1 MAHFGRPR
9 EKFSNGTLPKPKP
22 YTKEMFKKQSDLYL
36 QGYFGAEDKELY
48 KNNLENVFKKGVEE
62 GVVSEE
68 EALEWI
74 QDRKKIYS
82 TLIEEAGKQPA
93 EFPPAYSVEPDIN
106 KYYENQL
113 ATGGRIHLAK
123 AGVADPANN
132 IVKGQDLGTGIQQRL
147 KFGKIKYVTSAVEDT
162 TLKEYNTYKDAK
174 AFRETLI
181 EKYKIGE
188 TKPYTGKY
196 NYKELIKDKDFE
208 KFWKAKVDAINT
220 KGADSIIQGKGSR
233 EAIKTII
240 KEYKLKPN
248 DYKGIFEAL
257 VEEVRNT
264 DRLKKGR
271 ARPGQTK
278 LVSAKIIDNL
288 METFKKA
295 YKPTLGTIDTKT
307 MGKLLKLPDG
317 ELEKVMGFINK
328 SIPAETAHLM
338 DSDVVTR
345 TDKAAAVKKMLNDAG
360 ITFAKHGRGEIGS
373 RWRFGLDKDSKKF
386 KNLEKSKTFGFV
398 TEKPVRK
405 YPINYKDK
413 FTAISRTS
421 PEYLE
426 IGYDKDSGAIRQLTK
441 SLNNAV
447 KGMSDVELRAFI
459 NDNPKIKNLV
469 TVRFD
474 PSSPN
479 LFTNTP
485 FEDMTISQIR
495 QNLQFEKDHIRG
507 RSTVKYDAATKKIL
521 DGLNI
526 EYPKNLYLINKALNI
541 STKQRVENFV
551 AKYPNEAEKIKKIDK
566 YFKDNKISYYNRS
579 TGTYG
584 GAKPSKSAVELGHL
598 GITKTSQLHKLL
610 SGTYKDTRGN
620 IKPIAKDVNKLL
632 LIINEQ
638 NKARG
643 GVSLIDDMAIIQKE
657 GKAKGWKLNSFAA
670 VLDFTDS
677 MQAAGIKLPPA
688 VTQAA
693 SRIIDI
699 GGATLRGVGKVALVL
714 DPIFMGFD
722 EARAK
727 RRGAGEL
734 DTIQYMGEAFVEGL
748 VNLPTVV
755 AGAAKWTK
763 DKLTGEAKPEFKSDI
778 LYTPKT
784 FAQENLEK
792 NLKDTSMDER
802 VKNVEWDM
810 YSAGKYKEPL
820 IANPE
825 YQEILESI
833 SREDIEKKLRH
844 DDELSPYKNIDIEK
858 EVVTENKPTYGFYAD
873 QIKNLKIP

>member
-1 MAHFGRPR
+1 VKLHHYDQMMGYLTRR
-9 EKFSNGTLPKPKP
+9 QKFSNGGDAILPQPNPLSPQERNQKVFNDYVGRMKKYLSSGVNMPEWFVKDLV
-22 YTKEMFKKQSDLYL
+22 TKK
-36 QGYFGAEDKELY
+36 AEEL
-48 KNNLENVFKKGVEE
+48 GVELK
-62 GVVSEE
+62 
-68 EALEWI
+68 A
-74 QDRKKIYS
+74 D
-82 TLIEEAGKQPA
+82 
-93 EFPPAYSVEPDIN
+93 
-106 KYYENQL
+106 
-113 ATGGRIHLAK
+113 GGRIHLAK
-123 AGVADPANN
+123 AGLADPANN

-147 KFGKIKYVTSAVEDT
+147 KDGKNIKYITSAVEDT
-162 TLKEYNTYKDAK
+162 ILHEHKSYKDAK
-174 AFRETLI
+174 DFRETLI
-181 EKYKIGE
+181 EKYKIGDP
-188 TKPYTGKY
+188 KAYKGKY

-208 KFWKAKVDAINT
+208 KFWKAKVD
-220 KGADSIIQGKGSR
+220 GRDADTILQGMGTR
-233 EAIKTII
+233 EAIQKVI
-240 KEYKLKPN
+240 KKYNLKPN
-248 DYKGIFEAL
+248 DYEGIFNKV
-257 VEEVRNT
+257 VEETRIT
-264 DRLKKGR
+264 EGIRKGR
-271 ARPGQTK
+271 TRPGQKK
-278 LVSAKIIDNL
+278 LISDAIIGNL
-288 METFKKA
+288 LKTFKES
-295 YKPTLGTIDTKT
+295 YKPTVGTIDTKT
-307 MGKLLKLPDG
+307 MGKLLKLRDG
-317 ELEKVMGFINK
+317 ELEKLMTFIDK

-338 DSDVVTR
+338 DSDVVSR
-345 TDKAAAVKKMLNDAG
+345 TDKAAVVKKMLNDAG
-360 ITFAKHGRGEIGS
+360 ITFEKHGRGEIGS

-413 FTAISRTS
+413 FTAISRKS

-426 IGYDKDSGAIRQLTK
+426 MGYDKDSGAIRQLTK

-447 KGMSDVELRAFI
+447 NGMSDTQLRAFV

-469 TVRFD
+469 TLRFD

-479 LFTNTP
+479 LFINTP
-485 FEDMTISQIR
+485 LKDMTISQIR

-507 RSTVKYDAATKKIL
+507 RSTVKYDGATKKIL

-526 EYPKNLYLINKALNI
+526 EYPKNLYLINKALNM

-551 AKYPNEAEKIKKIDK
+551 ANYPNEAEKIKKIDK

-584 GAKPSKSAVELGHL
+584 GAKPSKSAVELRHL
-598 GITKTSQLHKLL
+598 GITKASQLHKLL
-610 SGTYKDTRGN
+610 SGTYKDKRGN
-620 IKPIAKDVNKLL
+620 IKPIVKNVNKL
-632 LIINEQ
+632 IITLNEQ

-657 GKAKGWKLNSFAA
+657 GRARGWKLNSFAG

-677 MQAAGIKLPPA
+677 MKAAGIKLPPA

-693 SRIIDI
+693 SRIIDM

-734 DTIQYMGEAFVEGL
+734 DTLKYMGDAFVEGL
-748 VNLPTVV
+748 VNLPTVA

-763 DKLTGEAKPEFKSDI
+763 DKLTGEGKKAGPFDYLPTKPEFKSDI
-778 LYTPKT
+778 LYTPQT

-802 VKNVEWDM
+802 VKNVESDM
-810 YSAGKYKEPL
+810 HSAARYKEPL

-833 SREDIEKKLRH
+833 SREDIEKKIRK
-844 DDELSPYKNIDIEK
+844 DDELSPYKNIEKEAEIEK
-858 EVVTENKPTYGFYAD
+858 PEKFGIYAD
-873 QIKNLKIP
+873 QIKNLEV